1 MFARLFSLLGARKC
15 SSLYVDYLTGNASNQ
30 EHEVTIIPGVVG
42 TVCCPLVFDNE
53 TGIHMML

>member
-30 EHEVTIIPGVVG
+30 EHEVTIIPGVVEVLYAVPWCG
-42 TVCCPLVFDNE
+42 Q
-53 TGIHMML
+53 

>member
-30 EHEVTIIPGVVG
+30 EHEVTVIPGVVG
-42 TVCCPLVFDNE
+42 TVCCPLVWTMRLE
-53 TGIHMML
+53 SL

>member
-30 EHEVTIIPGVVG
+30 EHEVTIIPVVVG
-42 TVCCPLVFDNE
+42 LSPGVDNE
-53 TGIHMML
+53 TGIHML